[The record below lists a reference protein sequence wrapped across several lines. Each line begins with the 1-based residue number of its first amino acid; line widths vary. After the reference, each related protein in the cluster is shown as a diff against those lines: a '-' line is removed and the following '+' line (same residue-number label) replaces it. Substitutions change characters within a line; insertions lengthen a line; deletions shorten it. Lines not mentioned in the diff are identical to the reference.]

1 MRFRKYLI
9 AAVIAMLP
17 LVAAA
22 AQMHT
27 IFLDPNRAFTPYFTA
42 ALQKKKVPVTIT
54 EDPTQAD
61 YMARFQVNTDN
72 GSIYEG
78 ITRQL
83 QFGLYNSGA
92 SAQVTMSIIDV
103 KSKNVIFSYTCRKP
117 SRYSGNNPSV
127 ITSVAEC
134 LAKHWSSSLEK

>member
-9 AAVIAMLP
+9 AAVIAILP
-17 LVAAA
+17 LAAAA

-54 EDPTQAD
+54 EDPNQAD
-61 YMARFQVNTDN
+61 YMARFQMNTDH

-83 QFGLYNSGA
+83 QFGIYNANA

-103 KSKNVIFSYTCRKP
+103 KSKDVVFSYTCRK
-117 SRYSGNNPSV
+117 SNRISGNDPRT

-134 LAKHWSSSLEK
+134 LAKHWSNSLEK